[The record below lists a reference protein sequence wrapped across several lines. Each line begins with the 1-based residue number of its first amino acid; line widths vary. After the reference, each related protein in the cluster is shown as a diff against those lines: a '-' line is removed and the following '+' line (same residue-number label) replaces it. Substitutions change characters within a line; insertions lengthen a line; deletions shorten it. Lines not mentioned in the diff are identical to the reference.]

1 MWQEERRQRIR
12 SMLATFG
19 NISVDRVTGE
29 LGVSRETVRRDL
41 LELEQEGALK
51 RVRGGAVPAESPHE
65 APYAIRSTV
74 RLREKQAIAGV
85 AASLVQP
92 GQVLFL
98 DGGSSTTAILAERLS
113 QLSGLV
119 VITNSVDVA
128 TRLGAPDSLDQR
140 RNRVVLIGG
149 DFSANAA
156 ATFGPAAIND
166 IHRHTADMAFLSPFG
181 LDAAAGATSYDPDEA
196 EIARAMFA
204 RARRR
209 VLMADHSKLGTV
221 SRVSYAALSGVDQI
235 VVDARAVQSDGL
247 PAIRAAC
254 PQVLVAPRG

>member
-1 MWQEERRQRIR
+1 
-12 SMLATFG
+12 MLAAFG
-19 NISVDRVTGE
+19 NISVDRVTGD

-41 LELEQEGALK
+41 LELEKEGALK
-51 RVRGGAVPAESPHE
+51 RVRGGAVPSETPHE

-128 TRLGAPDSLDQR
+128 TRFGAPDSLEQR

-149 DFSANAA
+149 DFNTQAA
-156 ATFGPAAIND
+156 ATFGPAAINE
-166 IHRHTADMAFLSPFG
+166 IHRYSADTAFLSPFG
-181 LDAAAGATSYDPDEA
+181 LDAGAGATSYDPGEA
-196 EIARAMFA
+196 EIARAMLA
-204 RARRR
+204 RTKRR
-209 VLMADHSKLGTV
+209 VLLADHSKLGTV
-221 SRVSYAALSGVDQI
+221 SRVSYTTLAGVDQI
-235 VVDARAVQSDGL
+235 VVDARAGQSEAL
-247 PAIRAAC
+247 PAIRNAC